1 MQSDV
6 KITPEPL
13 STTPRLSTQNGT
25 ADAFLFL
32 QPLEAGWRRRALV
45 SSLDVQLLD
54 AQTSRLKT
62 VSTVYW
68 QILTHLTKLAAAE
81 RDYSQ
86 AFKAIKLILAATA
99 KLLVTFP

>member
-1 MQSDV
+1 M
-6 KITPEPL
+6 
-13 STTPRLSTQNGT
+13 R
-25 ADAFLFL
+25 F
-32 QPLEAGWRRRALV
+32 
-45 SSLDVQLLD
+45 SSSNLWKQVGAVVRWFHHSMCSLLD

-62 VSTVYW
+62 VLTVYW

-86 AFKAIKLILAATA
+86 AFKVIKLILAATA